1 MSVPQLPLALRAP
14 PDQRFD
20 SYIAAPDGL

>member
-20 SYIAAPDGL
+20 SYIAAP